1 MKWDWGL
8 NKMGVT
14 MNAMELI
21 HADKLRPEQLMED
34 DLIKVDGDI
43 VKVLEVDSDATGD
56 IYFIKIINDFG
67 EEDVAEY
74 DYDSLIDLYCYI
86 ED

>member
-1 MKWDWGL
+1 
-8 NKMGVT
+8 

-21 HADKLRPEQLMED
+21 HADNLRPEQLMED

-43 VKVLEVDSDATGD
+43 VKVLEVDSDSTGD
-56 IYFIKIINDFG
+56 NYFIKVVNDFG
-67 EEDVAEY
+67 EEEIVEY
-74 DYDSLIDLYCYI
+74 DYDALLALYCYI